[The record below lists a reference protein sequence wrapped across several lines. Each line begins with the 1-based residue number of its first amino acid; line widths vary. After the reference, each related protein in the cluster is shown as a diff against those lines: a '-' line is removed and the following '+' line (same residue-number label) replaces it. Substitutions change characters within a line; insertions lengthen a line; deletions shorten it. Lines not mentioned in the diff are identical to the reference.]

1 MYKLSATAVPDN
13 LLACICERNRALH
26 LQNRAEK
33 KLCGLLLCSRVQ
45 VDERLLQHRSSGRTS
60 PAVMAADAELHK
72 AEQLLAKAD
81 ELLDLAIDLRAK
93 QQQLDDDFRHI
104 DC

>member
-1 MYKLSATAVPDN
+1 
-13 LLACICERNRALH
+13 
-26 LQNRAEK
+26 
-33 KLCGLLLCSRVQ
+33 
-45 VDERLLQHRSSGRTS
+45 
-60 PAVMAADAELHK
+60 MAAAAELNK

-93 QQQLDDDFRHI
+93 QQHLDEDFRHI

>member
-1 MYKLSATAVPDN
+1 MYKLASTAVPDN
-13 LLACICERNRALH
+13 LLACLTERNRALH

-33 KLCGLLLCSRVQ
+33 KLCGLLLCTRGQ
-45 VDERLLQHRSSGRTS
+45 VDDRLLQHRSSGRTS
-60 PAVMAADAELHK
+60 PSVMAAAAELNK

-93 QQQLDDDFRHI
+93 QQQLDEDFRHI

>member
-1 MYKLSATAVPDN
+1 MYKLASAAVPADF
-13 LLACICERNRALH
+13 LSCLTERNRALH

-33 KLCGLLLCSRVQ
+33 KLCGLLLCSRGQ

-60 PAVMAADAELHK
+60 PSVMAAAAELHK

-81 ELLDLAIDLRAK
+81 ELLDLAIDLRAR
-93 QQQLDDDFRHI
+93 QLDEDFRHI